1 MCRNIQAFVCYS
13 LVFYAKVI
21 QAQKKAGDFMKH
33 IKNTWELFILD
44 WKRIFKN
51 PVATFLIVALMIIP
65 SLYAWFNIKALWDP
79 YSNTGELPIAVYSD
93 DQTATFQDKSV
104 NIGDEVLKNLKK
116 NKQLG
121 WRFVDSK
128 KELDKGVQSGKY
140 FAGIYLP
147 KDFSKDLLSFTSG
160 DINKPKIEYSINE
173 KINAIAPKITS
184 KGASSIQSQISE
196 EFIKTASSTLIKT
209 FNDIG
214 YDIDK
219 NMVSIQKVKSM
230 ILDTDANI
238 GTIDTYAKQ
247 VTDLHGKMPELKEKL
262 AKAND
267 AMKYLPEVDAL
278 GEKIVELN
286 GKMPSIKEQA
296 SVILTLQEKIPEIQ
310 NAGRQIAMIDE
321 DFASVE
327 QTMSEGIQ
335 EAKQGLEI
343 IQQVQTALPDIR
355 KLGDQA
361 NDLGNVTLDG
371 ATQLEKA
378 LPSITNSVNV
388 TIESLQTISSNINSI
403 AGQINQLI
411 ADGELT
417 PEERQ
422 QLGEILNRFS
432 ESLTN
437 QIVAANQLIDTLTK
451 LQEAAGNNDLAIP
464 IQGLKD
470 LISVLTGLQKRIDE
484 IDVNSTT
491 VEDIKNVVKEIQIV
505 SKEVSKSLSGVT
517 ANNVSNT
524 VSNITSKLI
533 ATIQNAQGQLNKA
546 QQIDFEGLLSST
558 SQTVTNAIS
567 LLEKYQAEMPAI
579 KQEIHDANTMLNGNM
594 ETIVNGI
601 NRGADLYKNDL
612 PVIQD
617 KVSKAAAFMQNDYPG
632 IRKDLTNTLKTVN
645 EKMPDVEAAL
655 DKANELIINDWP
667 NIKTGLHKAANAI
680 RKGEKEVDLGEILKL
695 LKLDANKESDF
706 FTQPVEVKEHAVY
719 PIANNGSASTPF
731 YTALCLWVGA
741 VLFSS
746 VATTDVY
753 LEGKDKKRFS
763 KREQFSARMFTFI
776 VMGIG
781 QALIVTLG
789 NYFALGVDVRNPAY
803 SVWFA
808 VLIAITFM
816 IMVYVL
822 VALFGNVGKGI
833 AIIILVLS
841 ISGGGGNY
849 PIQVSGKFFQMIN
862 PFLPFTHAVN
872 LLRESAGG
880 IYWPNAWFAIWIM
893 VGISVVFSIGGAIL
907 YPHLEHRSKKFAAL
921 AQKSH
926 LFH

>member
-184 KGASSIQSQISE
+184 KGASSIQSQISG

-286 GKMPSIKEQA
+286 GKMPTIKEQA

-327 QTMSEGIQ
+327 KTMSEGIQ

-371 ATQLEKA
+371 A
-378 LPSITNSVNV
+378 N
-388 TIESLQTISSNINSI
+388 
-403 AGQINQLI
+403 
-411 ADGELT
+411 
-417 PEERQ
+417 
-422 QLGEILNRFS
+422 
-432 ESLTN
+432 
-437 QIVAANQLIDTLTK
+437 K
-451 LQEAAGNNDLAIP
+451 LQEALPGITQSVGTILKAIGTISAGVNTALEDLKNHRLPVEEREAIKQQLSESLGKQHEN
-464 IQGLKD
+464 IQQLIQLFTQIQEATGNTALQDTINRLNTIDGIVVRLKTD
-470 LISVLTGLQKRIDE
+470 VDN
-484 IDVNSTT
+484 IDVNAVTDADLNAIQAEAQQVEAT
-491 VEDIKNVVKEIQIV
+491 VNSINPNAIE
-505 SKEVSKSLSGVT
+505 
-517 ANNVSNT
+517 NT
-524 VSNITSKLI
+524 VKTILDKLI

-601 NRGADLYKNDL
+601 NRGADLYKNEL

-617 KVSKAAAFMQNDYPG
+617 KVSQAAAFMQNDYPG

>member
-417 PEERQ
+417 PEERK

>member
-13 LVFYAKVI
+13 LVFYAKVT

-378 LPSITNSVNV
+378 LPGITQSVG
-388 TIESLQTISSNINSI
+388 TILKAIGTIS
-403 AGQINQLI
+403 AGVNTALE
-411 ADGELT
+411 DLKNHRL
-417 PEERQ
+417 PVEEREAIKQ
-422 QLGEILNRFS
+422 QLS
-432 ESLTN
+432 ESLGKQHEN
-437 QIVAANQLIDTLTK
+437 IQQLIQLFTQI
-451 LQEAAGNNDLAIP
+451 QEATGNTDLQDTINRLNT
-464 IQGLKD
+464 IDGIVVRLKTD
-470 LISVLTGLQKRIDE
+470 VDN
-484 IDVNSTT
+484 IDVNAVTDADLNAIQAEAQQVEAT
-491 VEDIKNVVKEIQIV
+491 VNSINPDAIE
-505 SKEVSKSLSGVT
+505 
-517 ANNVSNT
+517 NT
-524 VSNITSKLI
+524 VKTILDKLI

>member
-1 MCRNIQAFVCYS
+1 
-13 LVFYAKVI
+13 
-21 QAQKKAGDFMKH
+21 MKH

-361 NDLGNVTLDG
+361 NDLGNVTVDG
-371 ATQLEKA
+371 ANKLEKA
-378 LPSITNSVNV
+378 LPEITRSVA
-388 TIESLQTISSNINSI
+388 TIVKAIETISSGINI
-403 AGQINQLI
+403 GLEQLKDKRLPVEEREQIKQQISENLARQHENILQLI
-411 ADGELT
+411 
-417 PEERQ
+417 
-422 QLGEILNRFS
+422 QLF
-432 ESLTN
+432 T
-437 QIVAANQLIDTLTK
+437 Q
-451 LQEAAGNNDLAIP
+451 LQEATGSTALQDSIDKLNELNQIISDLKTVVD
-464 IQGLKD
+464 G
-470 LISVLTGLQKRIDE
+470 
-484 IDVNSTT
+484 IDVNAVTNDDLT
-491 VEDIKNVVKEIQIV
+491 IIQDQAKQVQDTAAKIHPDEI
-505 SKEVSKSLSGVT
+505 
-517 ANNVSNT
+517 SNT
-524 VSNITSKLI
+524 VSTILNKLTS
-533 ATIQNAQGQLNKA
+533 TIQNAQGQLNKA

>member
-13 LVFYAKVI
+13 LIFYAKVI

-371 ATQLEKA
+371 ANKLEKA
-378 LPSITNSVNV
+378 LPDITRSVG
-388 TIESLQTISSNINSI
+388 TIVKAIETISSGINI
-403 AGQINQLI
+403 GLEQLKDKRLPVEEREQIKQQISENLARQHENILQLI
-411 ADGELT
+411 
-417 PEERQ
+417 
-422 QLGEILNRFS
+422 QLF
-432 ESLTN
+432 T
-437 QIVAANQLIDTLTK
+437 Q
-451 LQEAAGNNDLAIP
+451 LQEATGSTALQDSIDKLNEVNQFISDLKTVVD
-464 IQGLKD
+464 G
-470 LISVLTGLQKRIDE
+470 
-484 IDVNSTT
+484 IDVNSVTNDDLT
-491 VEDIKNVVKEIQIV
+491 IIQDQAKQVQDTAAKIYPDEI
-505 SKEVSKSLSGVT
+505 
-517 ANNVSNT
+517 SNT
-524 VSNITSKLI
+524 VSTILNKLTS
-533 ATIQNAQGQLNKA
+533 TIQNAQGQLNKA

-632 IRKDLTNTLKTVN
+632 IREDLTNTLKTVN

>member
-371 ATQLEKA
+371 ANKLEKA
-378 LPSITNSVNV
+378 LPDITRSVG
-388 TIESLQTISSNINSI
+388 TIVKAIETISSGINI
-403 AGQINQLI
+403 GLEQLKDKRLPVEEREQIKQQISENLARQHENILQLI
-411 ADGELT
+411 
-417 PEERQ
+417 
-422 QLGEILNRFS
+422 QLF
-432 ESLTN
+432 T
-437 QIVAANQLIDTLTK
+437 Q
-451 LQEAAGNNDLAIP
+451 LQEATGSTALQDSIDKLNEVNQFISDLKTVVD
-464 IQGLKD
+464 G
-470 LISVLTGLQKRIDE
+470 
-484 IDVNSTT
+484 IDVNSVTNDDLT
-491 VEDIKNVVKEIQIV
+491 IIQDQAKQVQDTAAKIYPDEI
-505 SKEVSKSLSGVT
+505 
-517 ANNVSNT
+517 SNT
-524 VSNITSKLI
+524 VSTILNKLTS
-533 ATIQNAQGQLNKA
+533 TIQNAQGQLNKA

-921 AQKSH
+921 AQKS
-926 LFH
+926 L

>member
-1 MCRNIQAFVCYS
+1 
-13 LVFYAKVI
+13 
-21 QAQKKAGDFMKH
+21 MKH

-296 SVILTLQEKIPEIQ
+296 SVILTLQDKIPEIQ

-371 ATQLEKA
+371 ANKLEKA
-378 LPSITNSVNV
+378 LPDITRSVA
-388 TIESLQTISSNINSI
+388 TIVKAIETISSGINI
-403 AGQINQLI
+403 GLEQLKDKRLPVEEREQIKQQISENLARQHENILQLI
-411 ADGELT
+411 
-417 PEERQ
+417 
-422 QLGEILNRFS
+422 QLF
-432 ESLTN
+432 T
-437 QIVAANQLIDTLTK
+437 Q
-451 LQEAAGNNDLAIP
+451 LQEATGSTALQDSIDKLNELNQIISDLKTVVD
-464 IQGLKD
+464 G
-470 LISVLTGLQKRIDE
+470 
-484 IDVNSTT
+484 IDVNAVTNDDLT
-491 VEDIKNVVKEIQIV
+491 IIQDQAKQVQDTAAKIHPDEI
-505 SKEVSKSLSGVT
+505 
-517 ANNVSNT
+517 SNT
-524 VSNITSKLI
+524 VSTILNKLTS
-533 ATIQNAQGQLNKA
+533 TIQNAQGQLNKA

-617 KVSKAAAFMQNDYPG
+617 KVSKAATFMQNDYPG